1 MGLWKDNKF
10 DPSATLFEDEEQLK
24 ICKNCGPLPLEN
36 FSDDGKYE
44 KLCMNCEAE
53 SRSKKDSKYN
63 RGERR
68 KITNEI
74 RWENQPWE
82 KKQNN
87 ISGVFHLVPYD
98 RPIWREHME
107 LLFEPWMNW
116 DNNGRGPGTWQIE
129 HKIPKSFFAPHFKEP
144 YDSCK
149 QFQKCWCLEN
159 LRPLNSE
166 LNNAKTAKIFLPE
179 GVTNKNILLECSL
192 EEFKE
197 YVKYHL
203 TK

>member
-1 MGLWKDNKF
+1 MELWKDNKF
-10 DPSATLFEDEEQLK
+10 DPSATLWEGEAQLK

-44 KLCMNCEAE
+44 KLCINCEAE
-53 SRSKKDSKYN
+53 SRSEKDYKYN
-63 RGERR
+63 HSERR
-68 KITNEI
+68 TVTDEI

-82 KKQNN
+82 KVHNN

-98 RPIWREHME
+98 RAIWRKHME
-107 LLFEPWMNW
+107 SLFESWMNW
-116 DNNGRGPGTWQIE
+116 DNNGQGAGTWQIE
-129 HKIPKSFFAPHFKEP
+129 HKIPRSFFGPHFKEP

-159 LRPLNSE
+159 LKPFDSE
-166 LNNAKTAKIFLPE
+166 RNNAKRDTIFLPE
-179 GVTNKNILLECSL
+179 GVTNENILLECTL

-203 TK
+203 TI